1 MISLVDRFIAKYGRL
16 PTELDPDYLE
26 MLRMSK
32 YRILDV
38 PDKQPGKCDNC
49 GASKRDG
56 RKYVDFGLQV
66 DWHGAVHLCT
76 DCLKDIS
83 GAAGLFDEL
92 EAKLELLLSENER
105 LSSLQNQGVELHE
118 TVVRTFKEFED
129 FYAGLHSISDNSSP
143 DSSPDVVV
151 DETPP
156 SESGSAKTESTTTKP
171 INGTGR
177 KNVRSLTDL
186 LGNDSN

>member
-1 MISLVDRFIAKYGRL
+1 MTSLVDRFIAKYGRL

-38 PDKQPGKCDNC
+38 PDAQPGKCDNC

-56 RKYVDFGLQV
+56 RKYIDFGLHV

-76 DCLKDIS
+76 DCLKDIAS
-83 GAAGLFDEL
+83 EAGLFSEL
-92 EAKLELLLSENER
+92 EAKLKLLLAEQEK
-105 LSSLQNQGVELHE
+105 LDSLRNQGVELHE
-118 TVVRTFKEFED
+118 IVVKTFKEFED
-129 FYAGLHSISDNSSP
+129 FYAGLHSVSNNSSP
-143 DSSPDVVV
+143 DSSSNVVI
-151 DETPP
+151 DET
-156 SESGSAKTESTTTKP
+156 SSSGSGSAKTESTTTKST
-171 INGTGR
+171 NGTGR